1 MFCVGLEIPISI
13 FLVARSP
20 HSMQQKDAPMLRHL
34 AMALAISCLLA
45 VPAVAGGPSGTGS
58 IPVRIKNVGSL
69 PVGVSAKSGVVAP
82 SDLLSSGRIL
92 SSNGVSQFQVKPGT
106 FTAGAAKASTPNLV
120 NKVRQFETRT
130 FKTIYLQAQQD
141 GRTATIVG
149 APSGVK
155 F

>member
-1 MFCVGLEIPISI
+1 
-13 FLVARSP
+13 
-20 HSMQQKDAPMLRHL
+20 MLRHL
-34 AMALAISCLLA
+34 AMALAVSCLCA
-45 VPAVAGGPSGTGS
+45 APAFAGGSGSSGS

-69 PVGVSAKSGVVAP
+69 PVGVNAKSGVVAP
-82 SDLLSSGRIL
+82 ADMISGGRIL
-92 SSNGVSQFQVKPGT
+92 ASNGVSQFQVKPGT
-106 FTAGAAKASTPNLV
+106 FTAGAAKAGTPNLV

-149 APSGVK
+149 APAGVK